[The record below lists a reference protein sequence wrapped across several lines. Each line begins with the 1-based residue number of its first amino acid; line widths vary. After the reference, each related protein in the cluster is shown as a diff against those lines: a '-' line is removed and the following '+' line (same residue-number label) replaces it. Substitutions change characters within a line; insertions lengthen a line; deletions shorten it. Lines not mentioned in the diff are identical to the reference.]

1 MTADPNLIIW
11 HALEAEGLAR
21 ALEVDPAVGLDE
33 DEVARRR
40 QRYGWN
46 RLAVRA
52 GDGPL
57 VRFFRQMHQP
67 LVYILNASALI
78 SALMGEYVDAGV
90 IFGVVLVNALMG
102 FFQESRALGAIA
114 ALSRALVS
122 EATVV
127 RGGVKRRLDAAEL
140 VPGDL
145 VLLAAGDRVP
155 ADARILSARG
165 LTVEEAAL
173 TGESLPSAK
182 VPGQLPESSGLADRH
197 NMVYGSTLVVQG
209 SGSAIVVATGAA
221 SELGKIS
228 ELIDSQELLD
238 TPLTRKLAQFSMLLL
253 WVILGLAALTMVIG
267 VLRGEGWLPMF
278 MAAVALAVGAIPEG
292 LPAALTITLAIGVA
306 RMARRRAIVRKLPA
320 VETLGSTTVICS
332 DKTGTLT
339 MNEMSV
345 REIGVGGL
353 RFTPENPGYAPIGG
367 IRYEDRLI
375 EPERFAGLIE
385 VLRAGALCNDAE
397 LVQGDGGW
405 QVQGDPTEGALLTV
419 AAKAGLDR
427 AAERKRRPQRDVL
440 PFESERQLMATLHQD
455 GEGRVL
461 YVKGSVEKLLP
472 LCVAAIDSDGRETAL
487 DADAVHGA
495 VEAAGGRGLRVL
507 VMARL
512 FTQAEVIDAEAL
524 GQLTYLGYQAM
535 SDPPRPE
542 AIDAV
547 AACRRAGIQIKMIT
561 GDHLT
566 TATAVARELGL
577 LHDDLPLAQQQIH
590 GTELARLSEAE
601 LDQRIETLRVFARVA
616 PEQKLRLVKALQAR
630 GHVVAMT
637 GDGTNDAPAL
647 RRGDIGVAMGRG
659 GTEVAREAADMV
671 LTDDNFASIEA
682 AVEEGRGVY
691 DNLVK
696 FIAWTLPTNIGM
708 GLVIMAAVFSNT
720 ALPIMPVQILWINMT
735 TVVLLGLTLAFE
747 PMETQIMARPPRPP
761 DEPIL
766 TRALVMR
773 IFLVGVLLLLG
784 SFGLF
789 HYELARGLSEAAART
804 TAANVF
810 VVGELFY
817 LFNCRALA
825 APGGLRGNPLLL
837 WGCGLMLL
845 LQLGYTYLPMMQ
857 ALFHTAAID
866 GRSWLLVLGCGAV
879 IYPIVE
885 VEKRLRQPRNMR
897 S

>member
-1 MTADPNLIIW
+1 MNPSHPYIW
-11 HALEAEGLAR
+11 HAL
-21 ALEVDPAVGLDE
+21 DPAKLAEALDCDLERGLDE
-33 DEVARRR
+33 ADVGSRRE
-40 QRYGWN
+40 RYGWN
-46 RLAVRA
+46 KLAVRA
-52 GDGPL
+52 GEGPL
-57 VRFFRQMHQP
+57 VRFLRQMHQP

-78 SALMGEYVDAGV
+78 SAVMGEYVDAGV

-122 EATVV
+122 EATVL
-127 RGGVKRRLDAAEL
+127 RGGIKRRLDSAEL

-145 VLLAAGDRVP
+145 VVLNAGDRVP
-155 ADARILSARG
+155 ADARILHARG
-165 LTVEEAAL
+165 LTIEEAAL
-173 TGESLPSAK
+173 TGES
-182 VPGQLPESSGLADRH
+182 VPTLKTVESLPESTGLADRR
-197 NMVYGSTLVVQG
+197 NMAFGSTLVVQG
-209 SGSAIVVATGAA
+209 TGTALVVATGSA
-221 SELGKIS
+221 SELGRIS
-228 ELIDSQELLD
+228 HLIDSQELLD
-238 TPLTRKLAQFSMLLL
+238 TPLTRKLAGFSMLLL
-253 WVILGLAALTMVIG
+253 WVILGLAALTMVVG
-267 VLRGEGWLPMF
+267 VLRGESWLPMF

-345 REIGVGGL
+345 REVGVGGL
-353 RFTPENPGYAPIGG
+353 TFVSEHLGYAPTGG
-367 IRYEDRLI
+367 FRREGQEVAADAF
-375 EPERFAGLIE
+375 PGLLE
-385 VLRAGALCNDAE
+385 LLRAGALCNDAE
-397 LVQGDGGW
+397 LQQTEDGW
-405 QVQGDPTEGALLTV
+405 QVQGDPTEAALLTS

-427 AAERKRRPQRDVL
+427 AATVAQQKRLDVL
-440 PFESERQLMATLHQD
+440 PFESEIQLMATLHEDTD
-455 GEGRVL
+455 GQVL
-461 YVKGSVEKLLP
+461 YVKGSVERLLP
-472 LCVAAIDSDGRETAL
+472 LCVAAIDEQGR
-487 DADAVHGA
+487 DAVLDHA
-495 VEAAGGRGLRVL
+495 AIHAAIEAAGGRGLRVL
-507 VMARL
+507 VMARRR
-512 FTQAEVIDAEAL
+512 TQATAL
-524 GQLTYLGYQAM
+524 DTALLGELTYLGYQAM

-542 AIDAV
+542 AVAAV

-566 TATAVARELGL
+566 TATAIAAELGIL
-577 LHDDLPLAQQQIH
+577 DPDLPLAEQKIDGAQL
-590 GTELARLSEAE
+590 TA
-601 LDQRIETLRVFARVA
+601 LDDAALDSRIEKLRVFARVA

-659 GTEVAREAADMV
+659 GTEVSREAADMV

-720 ALPIMPVQILWINMT
+720 VLPILPVQILWINMT
-735 TVVLLGLTLAFE
+735 TVILLGLTLAFE
-747 PMETQIMARPPRPP
+747 PMERTIMERPPRPP
-761 DEPIL
+761 NEPIL
-766 TRALVMR
+766 TGALVFR
-773 IFLVGVLLLLG
+773 IVLVGVLLLLG

-789 HYELARGLSEAAART
+789 HYELGRGLSEAAART

-810 VVGELFY
+810 VIGELFY
-817 LFNCRALA
+817 LFNCRSLD

-837 WGCGLMLL
+837 WGCGLMLAFQL
-845 LQLGYTYLPMMQ
+845 LYTYLPIMHT
-857 ALFHTAAID
+857 LFQTAAID
-866 GRSWLLVLGCGAV
+866 GHSWLLIIACGAV
-879 IYPIVE
+879 IYPVVE
-885 VEKRLRQPRNMR
+885 LEKRLRGKRR
-897 S
+897 SS